1 MEIVMS
7 SFSLDLPGD
16 FEDYAW
22 EVEAKGWFSEARI
35 IVAERLYRINFYDL
49 PRLTQQVESEFE
61 RGRIFFEPN
70 LVIVQSI
77 TRVHMEQAVE
87 ALVQSGQVFSLRAEQ
102 L

>member
-16 FEDYAW
+16 FEDYAR

-49 PRLTQQVESEFE
+49 PVS
-61 RGRIFFEPN
+61 PN
-70 LVIVQSI
+70 
-77 TRVHMEQAVE
+77 R
-87 ALVQSGQVFSLRAEQ
+87 
-102 L
+102 